1 MQRVNI
7 RYILIV
13 IVVLAVAAALHF
25 SRKAEESAWP
35 KGRVN
40 VDSGQRLVMGT
51 FARIVAVA
59 MDREKADKCIE
70 AGFEQLE
77 MVDNSMSDYKPES
90 ELGMVNR
97 EAFEREVEVSDAV
110 FEVLEKSV
118 NYSKKSGG
126 AFDVTVGPLVDL
138 FRDAKEK
145 GIKPTQEQISE
156 VKKKIGFE
164 KLELDKEKRTVRFL
178 VDGMR
183 IDLGGIAKGYAI
195 DKAIDAMQKG
205 GTIGGMVDVGGDIRC
220 FGAPPN
226 SRDTW
231 LIGLQDP
238 SVEKEDLATNKYL
251 LVLKLTD
258 AAIATSGDYRRFVM
272 VGAEKYSHIIR
283 PSAGESAKELSSV
296 TVISESGIDADA
308 LATAVSVL
316 GAEKGLKLIE
326 KEPNAEAILITAGPE
341 YRLIKS
347 SVAGK
352 YIN

>member
-13 IVVLAVAAALHF
+13 IVVLAAMVVLHF
-25 SRKAEESAWP
+25 SRETKESLWP

-90 ELGMVNR
+90 ELGRINR
-97 EAFEREVEVSDAV
+97 EAFEKEVEVSDAV
-110 FEVLEKSV
+110 FEVLKKSIS
-118 NYSKKSGG
+118 YSKKSGG

-138 FRDAKEK
+138 FREAKET

-156 VKKKIGFE
+156 VKKKVGFE
-164 KLELDKEKRTVRFL
+164 KLKLDKEKRTIRFL

-195 DKAIDAMQKG
+195 DNAINAMQKG
-205 GTIGGMVDVGGDIRC
+205 GAIGGMVDVGGDIRC

-226 SRDTW
+226 GRETW

-238 SVEKEDLATNKYL
+238 SIESEDLSLDKYL
-251 LVLKLTD
+251 LVLKLND
-258 AAIATSGDYRRFVM
+258 RAIATSGDYRRFVM

-283 PSAGESAKELSSV
+283 PAAGESAKELSSV

-308 LATAVSVL
+308 MATAVSVL

-326 KEPNAEAILITAGPE
+326 KEPKAEAILITAGPE
-341 YRLIKS
+341 YRIIKTS
-347 SVAGK
+347 GAEK